1 MTEVERIADQLRRAF
16 EGEAWHGPSVLK
28 LLEGIEATQAAAHPI
43 PAAHSI
49 WELVLH
55 IAAWKDAAKRRLE
68 GDRAQLTD
76 AEDWPSVTD
85 TTEQTWK
92 DTRQKLID
100 RQTKLLDAVSR
111 LDESRL
117 DEPIIRD
124 PSTPFSTV
132 YVTLQGVVQ
141 HDLYHAGQIAILK
154 KALT

>member
-28 LLEGIEATQAAAHPI
+28 LLEGIAATQAAAHPI

-55 IAAWKDAAKRRLE
+55 IAVWKDAGKRRLE

-76 AEDWPSVTD
+76 AEDWPIVTD
-85 TTEQTWK
+85 TTEQAWK

-100 RQTKLLDAVSR
+100 CQTKLLDAVSR

-117 DEPIIRD
+117 DEPIIKD

>member
-55 IAAWKDAAKRRLE
+55 IAAWKDAGKRRLE
-68 GDRAQLTD
+68 GDRARLTD

-85 TTEQTWK
+85 TTEQAWK
-92 DTRQKLID
+92 GTRQKLID
-100 RQTKLLDAVSR
+100 CQTKLLDAVSR

-117 DEPIIRD
+117 DEPIIKD
-124 PSTPFSTV
+124 PSTPFSSV